1 MTMATP
7 KPVPT
12 SGMAT
17 EPAAIIGTITAI
29 VTALIAFAVAFGIDL
44 SDDQQAALLGLVAA
58 LAPIVAAL
66 LTRQKVYSTASTQKI
81 ANDAAM
87 RADATI
93 PNPPAK

>member
-1 MTMATP
+1 MTMADP

-29 VTALIAFAVAFGIDL
+29 VTALIAFAVAFGINL
-44 SDDQQAALLGLVAA
+44 SDDQQAAILGLVAA

-66 LTRQKVYSTASTQKI
+66 LTRRKVYSTASTQKI
-81 ANDAAM
+81 ANRSAET
-87 RADATI
+87 RDATI